1 MFRAQLVRPS
11 DFLWTGGRD
20 LDVGVPCS
28 LLPGGTPG
36 GLRAGLTRPAISE
49 CARSGG
55 ASRRAAGGWGTCRMQ
70 KGRTPDEDGLRLGP
84 GRADDLHVGRGQLD
98 RPQGAPFGMQCAAI
112 MQAPTPDPP
121 RRRLAVR
128 GSRRVSQSSLQTSRP
143 PFCPYPTE
151 SHRGIYAL
159 GAGRRSSGDGAVEPR
174 LCSRPV
180 REHTDIGG
188 GRARRAGC
196 RGHTGSRYEQ
206 RFSVRWTGVPGNERM
221 GSRGR
226 RQ

>member
-55 ASRRAAGGWGTCRMQ
+55 ASQRAAGGWGTCRMQ

-112 MQAPTPDPP
+112 MQAPTTDPP
-121 RRRLAVR
+121 TRRAAGSPSGAR
-128 GSRRVSQSSLQTSRP
+128 GAFPSPLFKLLGPPSARILPSPTEVSMHWVLVAEVVATERSSLDCAPAPSASTR
-143 PFCPYPTE
+143 T
-151 SHRGIYAL
+151 
-159 GAGRRSSGDGAVEPR
+159 
-174 LCSRPV
+174 
-180 REHTDIGG
+180 
-188 GRARRAGC
+188 
-196 RGHTGSRYEQ
+196 
-206 RFSVRWTGVPGNERM
+206 
-221 GSRGR
+221 
-226 RQ
+226 